1 MLGFA
6 PLSSAPIGDDAAAL
20 PLIRATTVLTLALFG
35 KSSAALGL
43 HGGTHLILDVTPQLR
58 AEALERGI
66 SESSLSLSG
75 AAWAA
80 VSSAGSGSDALGMS
94 TTLTARAQSASGCEA
109 EVTSKLESDA
119 GVHIRSG
126 LSGLIGLSGKVA
138 GQVLQRLQGEGRKF
152 LSGTSTAHNLQI
164 ARSRTLWPFLRA
176 VDVEV
181 FQRGAAAR
189 DVSMRLEAQGTLK
202 TIAASVNLLALAA
215 QSIGSSD
222 VSSSANQS
230 FETEVDL
237 QAALLSLGN
246 ASGHYRVGGE
256 ARGKL
261 LKARFGAFLVPLS
274 FQGEAQGN
282 LKTSLGLIRPY
293 PVTGNSIVR
302 AQSSSESSGVLSV
315 TNGAS
320 LEVLAQGQFA
330 DALPLFGFALSA
342 NRTGASTPTVAL
354 PVEGKARSQSQ
365 TSSRALGQ
373 LALYGSHKGVLSA
386 KGFTQGS
393 AGLTGRARLSLTSK
407 GQFSDGFT
415 IDLALRCQTTPRAF
429 AHAQVHFGAC
439 ANGKARVAP
448 RADHA
453 SSLIGTSSGRAAVTL
468 LAKATLRL
476 ARTFDAEAR
485 IVAGTARHIALSGAA
500 EARCAGKMD
509 VRSGTLALHGA
520 SASRSR
526 SAARLAGRIPFFT
539 EGRGRAAA
547 QATLQALQSLG
558 LVGAGQTS
566 IRSEGHVSLAHIGV
580 AQAQSVT
587 QGHLAGRF
595 QSGSLGF
602 TRTTI
607 LAGAATAFEI
617 KRRAKVQVQSL
628 VGSIGHLSLTP
639 LGDGKAKIEVDLG
652 RVFLT
657 FGQGVARVNLAARA
671 PRADL
676 ELSGGAQMIVG
687 ARLESRAL
695 LSARGQSNGETRTQ
709 GTSEATCVCVLKAK
723 AAIALEVLSSNEL
736 QVLGSANSR
745 LHTQTRSRP
754 ELTILQRSFA
764 KTASVAQSEGL
775 AWIPGG
781 AAALVAL
788 NKARLS
794 DLSIS
799 FPVAVLGYRAPPAL
813 GREAY
818 ARSGLSGRI
827 HPSNDVHVIYL

>member
-20 PLIRATTVLTLALFG
+20 PLIGATTVLTLALFG

-43 HGGTHLILDVTPQLR
+43 HGGAHLIFDVRPQLR
-58 AEALERGI
+58 AGALERGI
-66 SESSLSLSG
+66 SESSLILSG
-75 AAWAA
+75 AARAA
-80 VSSAGSGSDALGMS
+80 VSSAGSGFAALGVS
-94 TTLTARAQSASGCEA
+94 TTLTARAKSASVCEA
-109 EVTSKLESDA
+109 EVTSKLESSA
-119 GVHIRSG
+119 GVHISSG
-126 LSGLIGLSGKVA
+126 MSGLIGLSGQAA
-138 GQVLQRLQGEGRKF
+138 GQVLHRLHGEGRKF

-164 ARSRTLWPFLRA
+164 ARAQKLWRFLRA

-202 TIAASVNLLALAA
+202 TKAASVNPLALAA

-230 FETEVDL
+230 FETGLDL

-246 ASGHYRVGGE
+246 ASGHFRCGGE
-256 ARGKL
+256 ARGKIL
-261 LKARFGAFLVPLS
+261 ETRFGAFLVPLS
-274 FQGEAQGN
+274 FQGQAQGN
-282 LKTSLGLIRPY
+282 LKTSLGLIRLHLI
-293 PVTGNSIVR
+293 TGNSNAR
-302 AQSSSESSGVLSV
+302 AQSRSESSGELSV
-315 TNGAS
+315 TNGADS
-320 LEVLAQGQFA
+320 EVLAQGQFA

-342 NRTGASTPTVAL
+342 NRTGASAPTVAL
-354 PVEGKARSQSQ
+354 PVEGTARSQSQ

-407 GQFSDGFT
+407 GQFSHGFT
-415 IDLALRCQTTPRAF
+415 FDLAFRCQTTPRAV
-429 AHAQVHFGAC
+429 AHAQLHFGGSAK
-439 ANGKARVAP
+439 GKARVAP
-448 RADHA
+448 RVDHA
-453 SSLIGTSSGRAAVTL
+453 SCLIGTSSGRALVTL
-468 LAKATLRL
+468 LAKATLPL

-485 IVAGTARHIALSGAA
+485 IVAETARHIALSGAA

-509 VRSGTLALHGA
+509 VRSGALALHGA
-520 SASRSR
+520 GASRSW
-526 SAARLAGRIPFFT
+526 SAVRLTGRIPFYT
-539 EGRGRAAA
+539 EGLGRAAP

-558 LVGAGQTS
+558 LVGAGQTR
-566 IRSEGHVSLAHIGV
+566 IRSEGHLGLAHIGV

-587 QGHLAGRF
+587 QCHAAGRF
-595 QSGSLGF
+595 ASGSVGF
-602 TRTTI
+602 TRTAI
-607 LAGAATAFEI
+607 LAGAATVFETE
-617 KRRAKVQVQSL
+617 RQAKVQVQSL

-639 LGDGKAKIEVDLG
+639 LGDGKAKIDVNLG

-676 ELSGGAQMIVG
+676 ELSGVAQIIVG

-695 LSARGQSNGETRTQ
+695 LSARGQSAGENCAQ
-709 GTSEATCVCVLKAK
+709 GRADAPWVCALKAN
-723 AAIALEVLSSNEL
+723 ALTALKVRSYDQL

-745 LHTQTRSRP
+745 LHTQARLRP

-764 KTASVAQSEGL
+764 KTASAAQSEDL
-775 AWIPGG
+775 ALIPGG

-788 NKARLS
+788 NRARLS
-794 DLSIS
+794 NLSIS

-827 HPSNDVHVIYL
+827 HPSNDVHVIYP